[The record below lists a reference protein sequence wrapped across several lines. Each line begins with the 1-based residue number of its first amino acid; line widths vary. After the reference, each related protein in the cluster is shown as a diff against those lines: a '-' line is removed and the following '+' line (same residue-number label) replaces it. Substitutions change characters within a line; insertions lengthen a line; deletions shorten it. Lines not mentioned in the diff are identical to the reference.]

1 MSNPPLPRKK
11 LARKFGLRASPFRE
25 VVLVLALVAPL
36 APGCVRRTVTVNTKP
51 EGATVMLNDEV
62 VGTSPVT
69 TDFLWYGD
77 YDVIIRKPGYETLKT
92 NKRLNAPWYQLPVFD
107 FFSEIVLPFEFR
119 DRQQMAFDLTPAK
132 EPTREE
138 LLQNARQFRD
148 RALYETD

>member
-1 MSNPPLPRKK
+1 MSNPPLPSER
-11 LARKFGLRASPFRE
+11 LVRNSGPRTSPFRGML
-25 VVLVLALVAPL
+25 LVLAIVIPL
-36 APGCVRRTVTVNTKP
+36 TPGCVRRTVTVNTKP

-77 YDVIIRKPGYETLKT
+77 YEVIIRKPGYETLKT
-92 NKRLNAPWYQLPVFD
+92 NQRLKPPWFQLPVLD
-107 FFSEIVLPFEFR
+107 YLSEIVLPFEFH